1 MKVQVLMIVRLNE
14 GGGRVHKEQVTA
26 QIVFYLQFEGVQVS
40 KIVRVSEGGG
50 SIRNKVSVQIV
61 LFSAWT

>member
-1 MKVQVLMIVRLNE
+1 MKLLYARSKPRSLRSGVNR
-14 GGGRVHKEQVTA
+14 HKEQVTV

-50 SIRNKVSVQIV
+50 VHKEQSKCTNCSI
-61 LFSAWT
+61 

>member
-1 MKVQVLMIVRLNE
+1 MQ
-14 GGGRVHKEQVTA
+14 KEQVTV

>member
-1 MKVQVLMIVRLNE
+1 MIVRLNE
-14 GGGRVHKEQVTA
+14 RGGGVQKEQVTV

>member
-1 MKVQVLMIVRLNE
+1 MK
-14 GGGRVHKEQVTA
+14 GGGRVHKEQVTV

-40 KIVRVSEGGG
+40 KIVRVSEGGV

>member
-1 MKVQVLMIVRLNE
+1 MK
-14 GGGRVHKEQVTA
+14 GGGRVHKEQVTV

-50 SIRNKVSVQIV
+50 VHKEQSKCTNCSI
-61 LFSAWT
+61 